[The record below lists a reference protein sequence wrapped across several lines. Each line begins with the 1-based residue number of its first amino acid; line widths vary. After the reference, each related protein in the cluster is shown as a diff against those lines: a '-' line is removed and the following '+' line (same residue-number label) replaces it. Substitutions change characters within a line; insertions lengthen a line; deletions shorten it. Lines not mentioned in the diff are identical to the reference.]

1 MTPPLRIAMRLAT
14 PASPAFLC
22 TTTSRLAAAA
32 TARSITTRRMPTT
45 TTTATTAAAIHTTPA
60 SPATVSPI
68 HGTGPPPEAPKPAA
82 DSAEARLERRKQ
94 QAALLQRAQD
104 MRDAAA
110 SSNPQ
115 AAISPLKT
123 ARTKTTNLLRK
134 RFWKDVHVREVDGAY
149 EVHLDARP
157 LRRPDS
163 KEVVRLPLS
172 KPLLATAL
180 AVEWDMLVSAQQA
193 TRQHLI
199 PLTSLV
205 CRALDIADDDRKT
218 GSGSGSGAPSIRAAI
233 ARTVLRYFDT
243 DTLLCWAPPP
253 KADDTPGPDGLSLR
267 DTQKKAAEEVIGFL
281 NSRVWPG
288 VELEP
293 VLDEETIMP
302 RRQSPMTRQIVEGWV
317 MGLNS
322 WELAGLERGVL
333 AGKGLLGAARLVAEW
348 SDGGVGAAAAAAAA
362 EAKEDASR
370 PRYGVEEAVRNASIE
385 VRWQTGRWGEV
396 EDTHDVEK
404 EDLARQFGS
413 VVLLVG
419 GAGSK

>member
-1 MTPPLRIAMRLAT
+1 M
-14 PASPAFLC
+14 AS
-22 TTTSRLAAAA
+22 
-32 TARSITTRRMPTT
+32 
-45 TTTATTAAAIHTTPA
+45 TATSAIHTTPA

-68 HGTGPPPEAPKPAA
+68 HGTGPPPGAPQPAA
-82 DSAEARLERRKQ
+82 DSAESRLEHRKQ
-94 QAALLQRAQD
+94 QAVLLQKAED
-104 MRDAAA
+104 IRDAAA
-110 SSNPQ
+110 NANPQ
-115 AAISPLKT
+115 ASISPLKT
-123 ARTKTTNLLRK
+123 ARSKASGLLRK

-163 KEVVRLPLS
+163 KEIVRIPLS

-205 CRALDIADDDRKT
+205 CRALDIADDDKT
-218 GSGSGSGAPSIRAAI
+218 PTQAVRAALVK
-233 ARTVLRYFDT
+233 TVMRYFRT

-267 DTQKKAAEEVIGFL
+267 ELQKKAADEVIAFL

-288 VELEP
+288 LEIEP

-302 RRQSPMTRQIVEGWV
+302 RKQSPVTLSIIEGWV

-333 AGKGLLGAARLVAEW
+333 AGKGLLGSARIVSEW
-348 SDGGVGAAAAAAAA
+348 SEHGAGSGNV
-362 EAKEDASR
+362 EPQDASR
-370 PRYGVEEAVRNASIE
+370 PRYGIEAAVKNATIE
-385 VRWQTGRWGEV
+385 VRWQTSRWGEV
-396 EDTHDVEK
+396 DDTHDVEK

-419 GAGSK
+419 GTGSK